1 MITQYN
7 GHGNNEQRRCIAR
20 VKQKVK
26 RVLLESINN
35 KTESGLQRIPAE
47 LSVFAITFFDPA
59 CAVLLIYF
67 LPNVSNIT
75 IITASS
81 SVTRIPGS
89 SLVTT
94 FCGLYFV

>member
-26 RVLLESINN
+26 RVLLESTNN

-67 LPNVSNIT
+67 LPIDLSNKFT
-75 IITASS
+75 AERASS
-81 SVTRIPGS
+81 QCFQYYNHHRFI
-89 SLVTT
+89 
-94 FCGLYFV
+94 